1 MRRHYQ
7 LKMNIP
13 QMSNS
18 GHAYLDE
25 LEKEALPYSYYN
37 PEDRR
42 ADCWLKER
50 EVYGFDDTE
59 TWGLES
65 TFYSWLY
72 EHLRMYVDHAS
83 RIINLDFHEFIYNG
97 IVYTQIEI
105 IEMILERIRYYF
117 SEDYDDFEEDD
128 VAYIKEIGK
137 LWALVLPVMW
147 W

>member
-25 LEKEALPYSYYN
+25 LEGEALPYSYYH

-42 ADCWLKER
+42 ADNWLKER
-50 EVYGFDDTE
+50 EVCGFDSTE
-59 TWGLES
+59 TWALES

-83 RIINLDFHEFIYNG
+83 GIVNLDFHEFIYKG
-97 IVYTQIEI
+97 TTYTQIEI
-105 IEMILERIRYYF
+105 IEMILVRIRFYF
-117 SEDYDDFEEDD
+117 SEDFDFLEEDD
-128 VAYIKEIGK
+128 IAYVKEIGE
-137 LWALVLPVMW
+137 LWALVLPAMW